1 MQKYSTTSWLLL
13 IVLSLIWG
21 FSFIFMKYGLK
32 TFTWDEVAAIRIS
45 FSFIATL
52 PLIFIHFKKIKKAEI
67 KYYCMVGFFGSG
79 LPAFCFTFSQTHIE
93 SGIAGVLNSL
103 TPVFTFIL
111 GVLFFS
117 MRFEKN
123 KLYGLIVALTGAII
137 LVVFDR
143 SASGES
149 NLIYAL
155 PLFVAT
161 MSYATSANLVKRFL
175 QNAHPLTLGAVGF
188 SFIGI
193 PAIIYLFTTDFLSR
207 ADMPSFNVSLMSVIS
222 LSFFGTVIASIGY
235 YALIQRTD
243 AIFGSLV
250 TYLIPIVAIII
261 GFIDGET
268 LRIYHLIGM
277 LFILVGIYIINA
289 RPKAAV
295 EPLAPSKEI
304 GV

>member
-1 MQKYSTTSWLLL
+1 MQKYTTTSWVLLL
-13 IVLSLIWG
+13 VLSLIWG

-32 TFTWDEVAAIRIS
+32 TFSWDEVAAIRIS

-52 PLIFIHFKKIKKAEI
+52 PLIFIHFRKIKKSEI

-103 TPVFTFIL
+103 TPVFTFVL
-111 GVLFFS
+111 GVLLFG
-117 MRFEKN
+117 MKFERN

-137 LVVFDR
+137 LVLFDK
-143 SASGES
+143 APGGES
-149 NLIYAL
+149 NLVYAL

-161 MSYATSANLVKRFL
+161 MSYATSANLVKRYL

-188 SFIGI
+188 TFIGI
-193 PAIIYLFTTDFLSR
+193 PAITYLFTTDFLNQTN
-207 ADMPSFNVSLMSVIS
+207 DEFFTISLTSILA
-222 LSFFGTVIASIGY
+222 LSFFGTVVASIGY

-250 TYLIPIVAIII
+250 TYLIPIVAILI
-261 GFIDGET
+261 GWIDGEH
-268 LRIYHLIGM
+268 LMVYHFIGM
-277 LFILVGIYIINA
+277 LFILAGIYIINA
-289 RPKAAV
+289 MPI
-295 EPLAPSKEI
+295 KEKMLKK
-304 GV
+304 

>member
-1 MQKYSTTSWLLL
+1 MQKYTTTSWVLLL
-13 IVLSLIWG
+13 VLSLIWG

-32 TFTWDEVAAIRIS
+32 TFSWDEVAAIRIS

-52 PLIFIHFKKIKKAEI
+52 PLIFIHFRKIKKSEI

-103 TPVFTFIL
+103 TPVFTFVL
-111 GVLFFS
+111 GVLLFG
-117 MRFEKN
+117 MKFERN

-137 LVVFDR
+137 LVLFDK
-143 SASGES
+143 APGGES
-149 NLIYAL
+149 NLVYAL

-161 MSYATSANLVKRFL
+161 MSYATSANLVKRYL

-188 SFIGI
+188 TFIGI
-193 PAIIYLFTTDFLSR
+193 PAITYLFTTDFLSQTN
-207 ADMPSFNVSLMSVIS
+207 DEFFTISLTSILA
-222 LSFFGTVIASIGY
+222 LSFFGTVVASIGY

-250 TYLIPIVAIII
+250 TYLIPIVAILI
-261 GFIDGET
+261 GWIDGEH
-268 LRIYHLIGM
+268 LMVYHFIGM
-277 LFILVGIYIINA
+277 LFILAGIYIINA
-289 RPKAAV
+289 MPI
-295 EPLAPSKEI
+295 KETT
-304 GV
+304 VKK